1 LDRLF
6 LDFGGCPFLVAAP
19 AFWPYHPEVRA
30 LHLELLERARASTEA
45 WYEDLADELLWAQHE
60 VFYRAIGD
68 AMGIV
73 PSELSAPDR
82 HRLFIAT
89 EAIHHQ
95 GQSLPGLSWLEQLM
109 GYEYDLSGPTSGP
122 PPLTSGDGDADL
134 IAACHLILGDNA
146 IPYMERF
153 SRPKLLKILE
163 QCNNLSNREEIEK
176 ERQEATDRAA
186 FAANETAI
194 AAQAKAMGVTMQF

>member
-1 LDRLF
+1 M
-6 LDFGGCPFLVAAP
+6 DFGGCAFLVTAP
-19 AFWPYHPEVRA
+19 EFLPLHLEIRA

-45 WYEDLADELLWAQHE
+45 WYEDLADELLWLQHE

-82 HRLFIAT
+82 HQLFIAT
-89 EAIHHQ
+89 EPIEHQ

-109 GYEYDLSGPTSGP
+109 GYEYDLRGLTSGSS
-122 PPLTSGDGDADL
+122 PLTSGDGDADL

-186 FAANETAI
+186 FETNEAAIT
-194 AAQAKAMGVTMQF
+194 AQAKAIGVTMQF